1 MPQTMSLSAHGLEL
15 ATATANKIIHRPG
28 GSGGTPVQDYDPM
41 DSISLASL
49 AIQLLASI
57 HSLSGYPLSKAV
69 PEIHQAPIAEIQQ
82 RFCKGACTAQA
93 FYRPGEG
100 IYIDETFDL
109 ENDRFAQSVL
119 LHELVHHLQRVSGTF
134 QKMPSACDRWY
145 AAERQAYEI
154 QNRYLEEM
162 HDPHRVNVKA
172 WRANCDDEIARVK

>member
-1 MPQTMSLSAHGLEL
+1 
-15 ATATANKIIHRPG
+15 
-28 GSGGTPVQDYDPM
+28 M
-41 DSISLASL
+41 DSISLAAL

-57 HSLSGYPLSKAV
+57 HSLSGYPPSKAI
-69 PEIHQAPIAEIQQ
+69 PEIHQAPLAEIQQ
-82 RFCKGACTAQA
+82 RFCKGTCSAQA

-109 ENDRFAQSVL
+109 QNDRFAQSVL
-119 LHELVHHLQRVSGTF
+119 VHELVHHLQRVSGTF

-154 QNRYLEEM
+154 QNRFLEEM

-172 WRANCDDEIARVK
+172 WRANCDDEVARVK

>member
-1 MPQTMSLSAHGLEL
+1 
-15 ATATANKIIHRPG
+15 
-28 GSGGTPVQDYDPM
+28 M

-57 HSLSGYPLSKAV
+57 HSLSGYPASNAI
-69 PEIHQAPIAEIQQ
+69 PEIHQAPLAEIQQ
-82 RFCKGACTAQA
+82 RFCNGTCAAQA

-109 ENDRFAQSVL
+109 QNDHFAQSVL

-154 QNRYLEEM
+154 QNRYLEEV

-172 WRANCDDEIARVK
+172 WRANCDH